1 MNLKFPLDLL
11 KLAQIQL
18 VKFLLC
24 KFTKKP
30 LPQKNDQFV
39 SKISHRAN
47 PTRISSTTKNN
58 CTEL

>member
-1 MNLKFPLDLL
+1 MNVKFPLDLL

-30 LPQKNDQFV
+30 LPKKTASSCQKEKQ
-39 SKISHRAN
+39 SKR
-47 PTRISSTTKNN
+47 
-58 CTEL
+58 